1 MKDKNLDFSFSGLK
15 TAVLYALEDLNEEDY
30 ADVAASFQEAVIDA
44 LTTKLTW
51 AVQDTKICKLVCSG
65 GVASNKLLRER
76 LKQMAINNNL
86 EVSYPRMEFCTDNAA
101 MIAYA
106 GFIRKKFKL
115 PTYPTNF
122 ARPRWPLG
130 ELYD

>member
-1 MKDKNLDFSFSGLK
+1 
-15 TAVLYALEDLNEEDY
+15 
-30 ADVAASFQEAVIDA
+30 
-44 LTTKLTW
+44 
-51 AVQDTKICKLVCSG
+51 
-65 GVASNKLLRER
+65 
-76 LKQMAINNNL
+76 MAINNNL

-106 GFIRKKFKL
+106 GFIRKKYKL